1 MLSYHRNSARQSYF
15 HHFASGADEESE
27 AMKIVYATCPK
38 SHSYCFL
45 IFLIIINF
53 LLFFYIFSFP
63 KCKNNMGL
71 VLKKFRGQKECN
83 DLFVRLLQ

>member
-53 LLFFYIFSFP
+53 LLFFYIFSF
-63 KCKNNMGL
+63 C
-71 VLKKFRGQKECN
+71 
-83 DLFVRLLQ
+83 LFLNPYVED